1 MFTTSLQRKRGFGF
15 LKQLIADMVQD
26 NPAKRPT
33 MHQVV
38 VRFEELRVS
47 LDQKTLRTIVIDKNE
62 FFGTTFVRA
71 VDHYGKLLKDRL
83 PSFSR
88 RSAK

>member
-1 MFTTSLQRKRGFGF
+1 MLTKSLQRKRGFGF

-26 NPAKRPT
+26 DPAKRPT

-38 VRFEELRVS
+38 VHFEKLRVS
-47 LDQKTLRTIVIDKNE
+47 LDQRTLRTLVIDKDE
-62 FFGTTFVRA
+62 FFGTTFVRV

-83 PSFSR
+83 PFFPR